1 MSKKSIMS
9 RLLTAA
15 LAAFT
20 ALPMLTV
27 SAYAEEGSS
36 GEGGGLIREVS
47 VELDASGFK
56 YGSAPVMIASV
67 PDGAHYSVLFERWSG
82 RGRIPRI
89 RRRYGTRMRAFIRR
103 MIREF
108 RHLKRESSTATTF
121 RCRRRTG
128 TPLLIPT
135 R

>member
-36 GEGGGLIREVS
+36 GEGGGLIRE
-47 VELDASGFK
+47 ASN
-56 YGSAPVMIASV
+56 
-67 PDGAHYSVLFERWSG
+67 
-82 RGRIPRI
+82 
-89 RRRYGTRMRAFIRR
+89 
-103 MIREF
+103 
-108 RHLKRESSTATTF
+108 TAV
-121 RCRRRTG
+121 R
-128 TPLLIPT
+128 LS
-135 R
+135 

>member
-67 PDGAHYSVLFERWSG
+67 PDGAHYSVLFERWSEPG
-82 RGRIPRI
+82 AGYRGS
-89 RRRYGTRMRAFIRR
+89 GGGMV
-103 MIREF
+103 
-108 RHLKRESSTATTF
+108 L
-121 RCRRRTG
+121 G
-128 TPLLIPT
+128 
-135 R
+135 